1 MKIFTISRYAVI
13 TGIFLLL
20 CSCSSTNCE
29 NNKPEYQ
36 DGYASG
42 KLVKIMG
49 GSGSCSSYVESYNEK
64 TGRNTLRATDCFC
77 EGYKDG
83 LNGNPAKY

>member
-1 MKIFTISRYAVI
+1 MKINQIIRSAVM
-13 TGIFLLL
+13 TLSFLILY
-20 CSCSSTNCE
+20 SCSSTNCE
-29 NNKPEYQ
+29 NNKSEYQ

-42 KLVKIMG
+42 KLVKVMG
-49 GSGSCSSYVESYNEK
+49 GSGSCGAYVDSYNEK

-83 LNGNPAKY
+83 LNGSTAKY